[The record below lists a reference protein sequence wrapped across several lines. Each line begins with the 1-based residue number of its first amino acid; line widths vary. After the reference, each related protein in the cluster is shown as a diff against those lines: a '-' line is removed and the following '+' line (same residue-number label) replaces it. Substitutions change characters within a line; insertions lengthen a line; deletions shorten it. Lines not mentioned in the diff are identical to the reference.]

1 MTFEELGLSDAL
13 IKAVKV
19 AGYVTPTEIQLEAIP
34 RILAGKDVLGC
45 AQTGTGKTAAFAM
58 PTIQRLNK
66 TSLRPPRGGKNK
78 SRRGIVH
85 ELRCLVL
92 APTRELAGQI
102 SENFREYAHF
112 TRLRQTVIF
121 GGVSAKPQV
130 QRLQRGVDILIAT
143 PGRLLDLHGKG
154 HLDLGQVQTLIIDE
168 ADMLFD
174 MGFIRDLER
183 IVKLTP
189 PKRQTLLFSATIP
202 AEVQQQAAK
211 WLRNPDAIDITPEA
225 IPIKLI
231 NQKIYFVERDVKDQM
246 LIQYLCSTPRGRTMV
261 FVRTRMDAD
270 RVGRNLTK
278 VGLTAVSLH
287 GEKAQAKR
295 KRAITDFKSDEPP
308 ILVATDVAARGLDI
322 SSVSHVINYSVPEF
336 PEIYIHRV
344 GRTGRAGAKGEAI
357 TLCCSDERYH
367 LGRIEELVDMKLP
380 TAEWPFEDFPDLPHL
395 EKAYHRKK
403 TGHDPRRKD
412 RWEKRATG
420 KHGGHSEDGQRKPKK
435 KRKSRGKAITQKDIQ
450 ANKRG

>member
-1 MTFEELGLSDAL
+1 MTSMTFEDLGLSDAL
-13 IKAVKV
+13 IKAIKV

-34 RILAGKDVLGC
+34 RILAGKDILGC
-45 AQTGTGKTAAFAM
+45 AQTGTGKTAAFAL
-58 PTIQRLNK
+58 PTIQRLTK
-66 TSLRPPRGGKNK
+66 TSLRPPRGGKSK

-189 PKRQTLLFSATIP
+189 VKRQTLLFSATIP
-202 AEVQQQAAK
+202 DEVQQQAAK
-211 WLRNPDAIDITPEA
+211 WLRNPHAIDITPEA

-246 LIQYLCSTPRGRTMV
+246 LIQ
-261 FVRTRMDAD
+261 
-270 RVGRNLTK
+270 
-278 VGLTAVSLH
+278 
-287 GEKAQAKR
+287 
-295 KRAITDFKSDEPP
+295 
-308 ILVATDVAARGLDI
+308 
-322 SSVSHVINYSVPEF
+322 
-336 PEIYIHRV
+336 
-344 GRTGRAGAKGEAI
+344 
-357 TLCCSDERYH
+357 
-367 LGRIEELVDMKLP
+367 
-380 TAEWPFEDFPDLPHL
+380 
-395 EKAYHRKK
+395 
-403 TGHDPRRKD
+403 
-412 RWEKRATG
+412 
-420 KHGGHSEDGQRKPKK
+420 
-435 KRKSRGKAITQKDIQ
+435 
-450 ANKRG
+450 